1 MKLINLKEIKS
12 QKPFNAIFSKD
23 EKVITAIKEN
33 MELYGFDEAF
43 PIILW
48 NNIIIDGH
56 QRYEAAQKA
65 NLSEVATI
73 SYDFDNEQ
81 AAIKYAIHNQR
92 DRRNLTDIELLR
104 CVEILDKIKDRGG
117 DHKSDQ
123 FKIKNLKVNYCSEP
137 TATRTAELLGIGTN
151 KVNDART
158 VLDES

>member
-56 QRYEAAQKA
+56 QRYEAAQRS

-73 SYDFDNEQ
+73 SYNFDSEQ
-81 AAIKYAIHNQR
+81 AAIEYAIHNQR

-104 CVEILDKIKDRGG
+104 CIEILDKKKEKGAKPG
-117 DHKSDQ
+117 QWGQKSND
-123 FKIKNLKVNYCSEP
+123 NLKVNFHSEP
-137 TATRTAELLGIGTN
+137 TATRTAEMNLKIKIL
-151 KVNDART
+151 KVK
-158 VLDES
+158 L